1 LASRGRQA
9 RAAGGLAILALLAA
23 AAPASASITVGQ
35 VSSTPPGAQCSVQV
49 DVIPVTVGSGNTYTM
64 PEAGTLTSWT
74 TNSRTGIA
82 NQMLT
87 MKVFRDVTPTTYLA
101 VGHDGPRNLS
111 AAGGTAGNTF
121 ASSVA
126 VKAGDLLGVNSA
138 NGGAVANG
146 CNFSTPVGSIGVGPM
161 PVPPGGD
168 VADGGQGTFTT
179 IANHLPNV
187 SAELVPSNSVK
198 VGATSRSKKK
208 GTATVTLDVPNPG
221 VLSLAGKGLKSPL
234 ASAPLQISGP
244 GPVPVLIKAKG
255 KQRKKL
261 NQTGVVKLKGTI
273 SFTPTAGDTGTTPFS
288 LKLKKKV

>member
-1 LASRGRQA
+1 LAGRA
-9 RAAGGLAILALLAA
+9 RKTLALSGLATVALLAA
-23 AAPASASITVGQ
+23 ATQASASITVGQ
-35 VSSTPPGAQCSVQV
+35 VSATPPGAQCSVQV
-49 DVIPVTVGSGNTYTM
+49 DVIPVIVGSGNTYTM

-87 MKVFRDVTPTTYLA
+87 MKVFRDVTPSTYLA

-121 ASSVA
+121 ASSVQ

-138 NGGAVANG
+138 NGATVANG
-146 CNFSTPVGSIGVGPM
+146 CNFNTPVGSIGVGPM

-187 SAELVPSNSVK
+187 TAELVPSNSVSVK
-198 VGATSRSKKK
+198 ATTRSKKK
-208 GTATVTLDVPNPG
+208 GTATVTLDIPNPG

-234 ASAPLQISGP
+234 ASAPLQLSGP
-244 GPVPVLIKAKG
+244 GAVPVLIKAKG
-255 KQRKKL
+255 KQLKKL
-261 NQTGVVKLKGTI
+261 NQTGAVKLKGTI
-273 SFTPTAGDTGTTPFS
+273 TFTPTAGDPGTTPLP
-288 LKLKKKV
+288 LKLKKNV